1 MPAAGGLAGRA
12 GGRGCAVGR
21 VPADIPVMGW
31 LEVAA
36 SLPRRGED
44 IPTVQVARSTAGASG
59 RRKARGRGHA
69 ERRPVPPTLR
79 SALQRGLGALP
90 SPRAGCNACAAK
102 VASGLW
108 PSRWPCDARSPYEQ
122 QRRGGVTWDPRRGQ
136 GSDLTP
142 RSPPPSWAGSSSF
155 CSLCPAQRPAA
166 RPQGRTVSAAGERRG
181 HGCHG
186 HTSRATGRLGCSLPA
201 VVVAHGSRAS
211 GHQIK
216 EN

>member
-1 MPAAGGLAGRA
+1 MRGRTCAGGHPGDGVA
-12 GGRGCAVGR
+12 GGG
-21 VPADIPVMGW
+21 
-31 LEVAA
+31 
-36 SLPRRGED
+36 SLPPSQGGGHPRG
-44 IPTVQVARSTAGASG
+44 AGGTEHG
-59 RRKARGRGHA
+59 RCQRKARGRGHA

-90 SPRAGCNACAAK
+90 SPRAVCNACAAK

-201 VVVAHGSRAS
+201 VAVAHGSRAS